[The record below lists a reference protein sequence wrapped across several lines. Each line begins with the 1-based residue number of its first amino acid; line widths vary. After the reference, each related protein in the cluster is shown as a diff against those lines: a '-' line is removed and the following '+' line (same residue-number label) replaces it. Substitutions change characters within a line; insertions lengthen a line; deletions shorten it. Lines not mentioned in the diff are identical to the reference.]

1 MHCVLLK
8 VAQFCRIDQNNH
20 IFHVCGVVV
29 VVVLSYIDE

>member
-8 VAQFCRIDQNNH
+8 VAQFCRIDQSNH
-20 IFHVCGVVV
+20 IFHVCVV